1 VSPAEQ
7 QSIRISRQP
16 DPQQQTRCSGM
27 QRANDGTDD
36 SVLHIVPYCEHCH
49 NIIQLYCLQRI
60 IQSQRGLKWVVLN
73 WTGLQHCQ
81 SPWVDVNVNVNVEIN
96 VTAGHHVEVYGRKG
110 EERMTR
116 WHHHHQ
122 QQQQQQQQQ

>member
-1 VSPAEQ
+1 MFFTGRMPFLPPNQ
-7 QSIRISRQP
+7 QRQS
-16 DPQQQTRCSGM
+16 TEG
-27 QRANDGTDD
+27 
-36 SVLHIVPYCEHCH
+36 
-49 NIIQLYCLQRI
+49 I

-110 EERMTR
+110 EGRMTR

>member
-1 VSPAEQ
+1 MSPAEQ

-16 DPQQQTRCSGM
+16 DPQQQTRCSGV

-36 SVLHIVPYCEHCH
+36 SVLRIVPYCEHCH

-81 SPWVDVNVNVNVEIN
+81 SPWVDVNVNVEIN

-110 EERMTR
+110 EGRMTR

-122 QQQQQQQQQ
+122 QQQQQQQ